1 MHGSLTGGP
10 LLRSG
15 THLVLLA
22 GAIAIVTACRP
33 SRPPTVDPTAR
44 LEERRQRSVTE
55 DPAAMGR
62 FPDTWLIPLDGPGVR
77 QEPESSALDDDEIK
91 EFAERFRNSK
101 APEVLEAD
109 LQPGAS
115 RILELRV
122 DGPSGLAGSAQWIG
136 TSNALA
142 TTIAVDGVPL
152 TRGTA
157 YRTGSDRGGAQLR
170 AQTPVGGRATLV
182 ITNTSPIRIKVR
194 LMLVATAR

>member
-1 MHGSLTGGP
+1 MHGGTP
-10 LLRSG
+10 LLLLVCAVAAG
-15 THLVLLA
+15 T
-22 GAIAIVTACRP
+22 GCRP

-44 LEERRQRSVTE
+44 LEERRQRSVTD

-62 FPDTWLIPLDGPGVR
+62 FPDTWLVPIEGPEVR
-77 QEPESSALDDDEIK
+77 QEPEASALDDDEIK

-109 LQPGAS
+109 LQPGAR

-122 DGPSGLAGSAQWIG
+122 DGPSGLAASAQWIG

-142 TTIAVDGVPL
+142 TTLAVDGVPL
-152 TRGTA
+152 TRGAA
-157 YRTGSDRGGAQLR
+157 YRTGNDRGGAQLR
-170 AQTPVGGRATLV
+170 AQTPIGGRATLV
-182 ITNTSPIRIKVR
+182 ITNTSPVRVKVR

>member
-1 MHGSLTGGP
+1 MHGSLTGSP
-10 LLRSG
+10 LPRPG
-15 THLVLLA
+15 THLVFLVCALA
-22 GAIAIVTACRP
+22 LAAACRP

-44 LEERRQRSVTE
+44 LEERRQRSVTD

-62 FPDTWLIPLDGPGVR
+62 FPDSWLVPVEGPEVG
-77 QEPESSALDDDEIK
+77 QEPEAGALDDDEIK
-91 EFAERFRNSK
+91 EFAERFKNSK

-109 LQPGAS
+109 LQTGAS

-122 DGPSGLAGSAQWIG
+122 DGPSGLAASAQWIG

-142 TTIAVDGVPL
+142 TTLAVDGVPL

-157 YRTGSDRGGAQLR
+157 YRTGHDRGGAQLR
-170 AQTPVGGRATLV
+170 AQTLVGGRATLV
-182 ITNTSPIRIKVR
+182 VTNTSPARVKVR